1 MGSHLVAEQEDGT
14 PAADTKDEASKLVV
28 VGWGGIDPQQRSK
41 LTSEVPRVACYVP
54 DLDLDKGQ
62 GIRVKDSDL

>member
-14 PAADTKDEASKLVV
+14 PA
-28 VGWGGIDPQQRSK
+28 
-41 LTSEVPRVACYVP
+41 VPRVACYVP